1 MRQVDVLREIFANS
15 FHFETDYFEIPS
27 EKWQT
32 ALQLKVADFI
42 HQYDSPD
49 CMVIIYY
56 GGHGYIG
63 KETRELKL
71 SA

>member
-1 MRQVDVLREIFANS
+1 MTLTSATGRSLERHIR
-15 FHFETDYFEIPS
+15 DYFEIPS

-32 ALQLKVADFI
+32 AHQLKVADFV

>member
-1 MRQVDVLREIFANS
+1 MDTLRDIFASS
-15 FHFETDYFEIPS
+15 FNFETHYFQIPS
-27 EKWQT
+27 TKWQT
-32 ALQLKVADFI
+32 ALQLKVADFV
-42 HQYDSPD
+42 HTYNSRD

-63 KETRELKL
+63 VETGELKL